1 MCFECKEWGGIG
13 VWQELHINSNTAT
26 FRQSLDFEIG
36 QSENVGGLGL
46 VGYIG
51 LWQNLLVFAF

>member
-26 FRQSLDFEIG
+26 FRQSLDFKIG
-36 QSENVGGLGL
+36 QSENVG
-46 VGYIG
+46 
-51 LWQNLLVFAF
+51 F